1 MRMTSLATVLL
12 LAARAHAGT
21 TTPSAIELTV
31 TGAVDTGVIATSI
44 ASELSRSITPITTTA
59 ACHAPCLAI
68 AVTHSSA
75 TVTFTTADGGTRQR
89 TVELGSDRTEWTTML
104 TLLAGNLVRDEAA
117 DLLVDA
123 PAAPVAEEQ
132 APPSDESDAP
142 AIVVAPPPRPVGVP
156 IVVVAPPE
164 QISMFS
170 IGLVPGLSTDLLDLQ
185 RSHRVSIG
193 LVASA
198 TGDVHG
204 FMLSGAVG
212 VVHGMSG
219 LQISGAVA
227 VAGDL
232 TGVQI
237 AGAVT
242 VADQSNGAQL
252 AGAVSLAHR
261 AHLQVAGAVV
271 AADQAHTQVAGAVS
285 IANRSDLQISGAVST
300 SYQASMQI
308 AGAVAVA
315 ERSDV
320 QIAGGVST
328 SQVANTQ
335 ISGAVNVAGH
345 LTGFQLA
352 PINIAHRN
360 DGVQL
365 GVINIGGGPDG
376 DSFGLINI
384 VPGGRTDLEATV
396 DSDQIGTLML
406 RHGGRHW
413 HNVYGFGGQHVTAA
427 EGTPN
432 NDVWMY
438 GLGIGPSFRVANLP
452 IDLEAVAWEVN
463 HGSHHE
469 DHVSLLNQLRLTIG
483 VPVGPV
489 TFVAGG
495 AINAYVSSD
504 HSSPFITARTT
515 MPTDPMDTTVT
526 VKVWPSLFVGARI

>member
-12 LAARAHAGT
+12 LASRAHAGNAS
-21 TTPSAIELTV
+21 PIELTV
-31 TGAVDTGVIATSI
+31 TGSVDAGVVATSI
-44 ASELSRSITPITTTA
+44 ASELARPVTPIAATA

-68 AVTHSSA
+68 AVTKSAA
-75 TVTFTTADGGTRQR
+75 TVTFTTTEGGTRQR
-89 TVELGSDRTEWTTML
+89 TIDLGSDRAQWTTML

-117 DLLVDA
+117 DLLADAPVVSPAESDDA
-123 PAAPVAEEQ
+123 PAE
-132 APPSDESDAP
+132 
-142 AIVVAPPPRPVGVP
+142 APPP
-156 IVVVAPPE
+156 IVAKPLPPAP
-164 QISMFS
+164 ISMLTV
-170 IGLVPGLSTDLLDLQ
+170 GLVPGLSTDLLDLQ
-185 RSHRVSIG
+185 RSHRIAIG

-198 TGDVHG
+198 TGNVHG
-204 FMLSGAVG
+204 LALSGAVD

-242 VADQSNGAQL
+242 VADQSNGAQF

-261 AHLQVAGAVV
+261 AHLQVAGAVT

-285 IANRSDLQISGAVST
+285 VAKRSDFQIAGAVSA
-300 SYQASMQI
+300 SYQASTQI
-308 AGAVAVA
+308 AGAVALS
-315 ERSDV
+315 ERSDF
-320 QIAGGVST
+320 QIAGAVT
-328 SQVANTQ
+328 SSREANTQ
-335 ISGAVNVAGH
+335 VSGGVNVAGH
-345 LTGFQLA
+345 LSGFQLA
-352 PINIAHRN
+352 PINVARRN

-384 VPGGRTDLEATV
+384 VPGGRTDLEASV
-396 DSDQIGTLML
+396 DSDRIGTLML

-413 HNVYGFGGQHVTAA
+413 HNVYGFGGQHVDAVDGA
-427 EGTPN
+427 PN

-438 GLGIGPSFRVANLP
+438 GLGIGPSFHVANLP
-452 IDLEAVAWEVN
+452 VDLDVIAWEVN
-463 HGSHHE
+463 HGDHHE
-469 DHVSLLNQLRLTIG
+469 DHVSLLNQLRLTVG

-489 TFVAGG
+489 TLVAGG
-495 AINAYVSSD
+495 ALNAYVSSD

-515 MPTDPMDTTVT
+515 MPIDPMDTTVT